1 MHATLPS
8 INGKANY
15 LDERARLQL
24 QDSLRAA
31 SESTE
36 TALDTLLRLYNANLE
51 VTMAKIGCDL
61 GIFKT
66 VAATQDSTSVGDLA
80 AQTGANP
87 ILLER
92 ILRYLASVRMITETG
107 KGEYA
112 ANQTS
117 LTLADPGIQGSL
129 FYIFNVSNPIYQAL
143 PDTLREQN
151 YQSPSHG
158 KLAFNKAMS
167 TDLEWFPWVKQHPK
181 ELSWFQTILSVHR
194 DGDWLDVFPLS
205 TDCAMDRAHFVDVG
219 GSIGHQCRRLKDKY
233 PHLPG
238 RVICQDLEETI
249 ASAAPPA
256 AADGVEMIVH
266 DFFTPQPIQDAKYY
280 YLRTVLH
287 DWSDEKCEAILCN
300 LIAAMG
306 PDSVILIDEMV
317 LPNTGVHWW
326 SACLDLQMYAILG
339 SQERNVEQWEALM
352 RKCGLK
358 IVEIK
363 IYMPIMR
370 NSIIVAVPMGK
381 DGGE

>member
-129 FYIFNVSNPIYQAL
+129 FY
-143 PDTLREQN
+143 
-151 YQSPSHG
+151 
-158 KLAFNKAMS
+158 M
-167 TDLEWFPWVKQHPK
+167 
-181 ELSWFQTILSVHR
+181 
-194 DGDWLDVFPLS
+194 
-205 TDCAMDRAHFVDVG
+205 
-219 GSIGHQCRRLKDKY
+219 
-233 PHLPG
+233 
-238 RVICQDLEETI
+238 
-249 ASAAPPA
+249 
-256 AADGVEMIVH
+256 
-266 DFFTPQPIQDAKYY
+266 
-280 YLRTVLH
+280 
-287 DWSDEKCEAILCN
+287 
-300 LIAAMG
+300 
-306 PDSVILIDEMV
+306 
-317 LPNTGVHWW
+317 
-326 SACLDLQMYAILG
+326 
-339 SQERNVEQWEALM
+339 
-352 RKCGLK
+352 
-358 IVEIK
+358 
-363 IYMPIMR
+363 
-370 NSIIVAVPMGK
+370 
-381 DGGE
+381 